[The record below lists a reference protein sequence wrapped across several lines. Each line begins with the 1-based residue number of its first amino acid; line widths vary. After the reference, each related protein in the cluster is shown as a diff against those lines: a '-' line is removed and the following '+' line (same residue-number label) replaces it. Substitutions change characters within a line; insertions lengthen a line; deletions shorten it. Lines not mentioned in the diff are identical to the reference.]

1 MKECKKKVL
10 ATVLFVALF
19 VFVAHSFAQ
28 QLDYSDDELASDGVA
43 ATDIAGE
50 EDIVAETGYSKADL
64 VNIKEKDPMKF
75 DQIMSQRIDHLK
87 DLRQSN
93 PEKYQKI
100 MERVKQKRADRI
112 ERLKQENP
120 ERYEKIMEQRR
131 ARLDH
136 KEDTRDRREDVLD
149 RREDIRD
156 KKEDVWDAQHQGGR
170 RDKLEDIRDRQED
183 VRDRKEDVGDRKEDV
198 HERKHDQGLHRGQEQ
213 GVRDHGA
220 GVGRGKGQGSVHR
233 KEAPR
238 QGGGKK
244 R

>member
-75 DQIMSQRIDHLK
+75 NQIMSQRIDHLK

-93 PEKYQKI
+93 PERYQKI
-100 MERVKQKRADRI
+100 MERVKQRRADRI

-120 ERYEKIMEQRR
+120 ERYEKIMERRR

-136 KEDTRDRREDVLD
+136 KEDIRDKREDIGDRREDTHDRRENIKDRREDV
-149 RREDIRD
+149 RD
-156 KKEDVWDAQHQGGR
+156 KREN
-170 RDKLEDIRDRQED
+170 I
-183 VRDRKEDVGDRKEDV
+183 
-198 HERKHDQGLHRGQEQ
+198 HDQGLHKGEHQ
-213 GVRDHGA
+213 GVRDHGKGVGA
-220 GVGRGKGQGSVHR
+220 GKGQGVGRGGGAKGQGGRQR
-233 KEAPR
+233 K
-238 QGGGKK
+238 Q
-244 R
+244 